1 MLGKKKDQLIT
12 EVVVCSNEKGIN
24 EKIHAINSVM
34 EEDEESNVQSQK
46 EIYELDFT
54 PVVSKRNLK
63 IQKRNS
69 NERKKRTQG
78 VPLSGTFSLRKTQ
91 INHPLCDIIVGQR
104 NRKIPNRFK
113 C

>member
-1 MLGKKKDQLIT
+1 MVEG
-12 EVVVCSNEKGIN
+12 G
-24 EKIHAINSVM
+24 
-34 EEDEESNVQSQK
+34 EESNVQSEK
-46 EIYELDFT
+46 EIDELEFT

-63 IQKRNS
+63 IQRRNS

-104 NRKIPNRFK
+104 NRKMPNRFK